1 MYTETGEETKALPA
15 YAFSGLNNLEE
26 VRLSGVKELGSFCFL
41 NAGNRSSQGL
51 EVFEISSVTK
61 IANHAFNGG
70 EVHGKNENFEFAE
83 CSDHRKQC
91 FLTAVEQILHQL
103 I

>member
-1 MYTETGEETKALPA
+1 M
-15 YAFSGLNNLEE
+15 
-26 VRLSGVKELGSFCFL
+26 KELGSFCFL

-61 IANHAFNGG
+61 IANHAFNGAKFTVRMKTLSLPNAQIIG
-70 EVHGKNENFEFAE
+70 TVL
-83 CSDHRKQC
+83 
-91 FLTAVEQILHQL
+91 LTAVEQILHQL